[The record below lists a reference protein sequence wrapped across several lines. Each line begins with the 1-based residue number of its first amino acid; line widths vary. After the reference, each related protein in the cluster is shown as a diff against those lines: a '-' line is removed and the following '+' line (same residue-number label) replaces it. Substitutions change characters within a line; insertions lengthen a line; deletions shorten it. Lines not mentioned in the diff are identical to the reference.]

1 MERTTTYKMHMVRSM
16 EYLPDGGTW
25 YWSLRNDE
33 RKDENYQIDMMEE
46 RVVVLPEGYEV
57 GQNTLGDLCV
67 FGPAGRAVDLC
78 GSKDAP
84 ALAIGP
90 GRYVGLREGCAAQ
103 IVTPEFREWLYTTS
117 FSGLVDVGD
126 QWDTE
131 VAWPSPDTM
140 RAARECYW
148 NFECGNW
155 EAAEDFMQ
163 QAQEPFV

>member
-1 MERTTTYKMHMVRSM
+1 METTIYKMHTVRSL

-33 RKDENYQIDMMEE
+33 RNDGTYQVDMMEE
-46 RVVVLPEGYEV
+46 LAVVLPEGYKT

-67 FGPAGRAVDLC
+67 FGPSGRAVDLC

-90 GRYVGLREGCAAQ
+90 GRYIGLRQGCAAQ
-103 IVTPEFREWLYTTS
+103 IVTPKFREWLYSTS
-117 FSGLVDVGD
+117 FSGIVDVGD

-131 VAWPSPDTM
+131 VAWPDPETM
-140 RAARECYW
+140 SAARECYRM
-148 NFECGNW
+148 FAAGNLR
-155 EAAEDFMQ
+155 EAESLMQ
-163 QAQEPFV
+163 DAQEPFV